1 VAGARGAMSTGP
13 GTGRRRPAVS
23 VIVPFAGDAEAAARL
38 FEALRALER
47 EEPDELIVADN
58 SIAGSALAL
67 APTGSGVQVVR
78 AAERRSSYHAR
89 NVGARRATADWL
101 LFIDADCRPTP
112 TLLAD
117 YLAEPVADRVGALAG
132 VVEPVGEGGGTVARH
147 ARSRPYLDQASFLA
161 EPRGAFAA
169 TANLMVRRAVWAALD
184 GFEEVRS
191 GGDVDFS
198 WRLQDAGWSIELRP
212 AARVRHRHRET
223 LSALVRQR
231 VRYGAGERWL
241 ARRRP
246 ERRSGL
252 AILPVVA
259 RRLASAAALGV
270 RGRREPALF
279 NLLDAV
285 AFGAEALGWLF
296 GNAPKPWPRETRE
309 RRGDGTAGSTGG
321 A

>member
-1 VAGARGAMSTGP
+1 MSAGR
-13 GTGRRRPAVS
+13 GTGARRPAVS
-23 VIVPFAGDAEAAARL
+23 VIVPFAGDTRSAADLFAA
-38 FEALRALER
+38 FEALER
-47 EEPDELIVADN
+47 GERDELIVVDN
-58 SIAGSALAL
+58 SLAGSALAL
-67 APTGSGVQVVR
+67 APARPGVEVVR
-78 AAERRSSYHAR
+78 AADLRSSYHAR
-89 NVGARRATADWL
+89 NVGARRASGDWL
-101 LFIDADCRPTP
+101 LFVDSDCRPTP

-117 YLAEPVADRVGALAG
+117 YFAEPVAEGVGALAG
-132 VVEPVGEGGGTVARH
+132 TVEPTGEGGGTVARH

-169 TANLMVRRAVWAALD
+169 TANLMVRRAVWAELG

-231 VRYGAGERWL
+231 IRYGAGERWL

-259 RRLASAAALGV
+259 RRLGSAAALGL

-296 GNAPKPWPRETRE
+296 GNAPKRWPRPA
-309 RRGDGTAGSTGG
+309 RRRVEDPAGWGGG

>member
-1 VAGARGAMSTGP
+1 ME
-13 GTGRRRPAVS
+13 GTGGRRPAVS
-23 VIVPFAGDAEAAARL
+23 VIVPFAGGAESAAEL
-38 FEALRALER
+38 LEAIAELER
-47 EEPDELIVADN
+47 EDRDQLIVADN

-67 APTGSGVQVVR
+67 ARARPQALEVVR
-78 AAERRSSYHAR
+78 AAGRRSSYHAR
-89 NVGARRATADWL
+89 NVGARHASHEWL
-101 LFIDADCRPTP
+101 LFVDADCRPIP
-112 TLLAD
+112 TLLED
-117 YLAEPVADRVGALAG
+117 YFAEPVGDRVGALAG
-132 VVEPVGEGGGTVARH
+132 VVEPIRGGAGAVARH
-147 ARSRPYLDQASFLA
+147 ARSRAYLDQASFLA

-169 TANLMVRRAVWAALD
+169 TANLMVRRAVWAELG

-231 VRYGAGERWL
+231 IRYGAGERWL

-259 RRLASAAALGV
+259 RRLGAAAALGV
-270 RGRREPALF
+270 RGKGEPALF

-296 GNAPKPWPRETRE
+296 GNAPRPWPRGAPG
-309 RRGDGTAGSTGG
+309 RRADGATGSNEG
-321 A
+321 